1 MRSHRDGCLCCFTHK
16 NFKSYE
22 FSKGSWLNKAFRVI
36 GNLLLK
42 RIVQILILSATTV
55 FLVGGI
61 WGTLLLQQE
70 YQVRVTYCLMK
81 KNGFFILLSFSSL
94 SGFYPQS
101 LRYPNGS
108 ILR

>member
-1 MRSHRDGCLCCFTHK
+1 MKTLNIFLNIFSDVRRVRSHRDGCLCCFTHK

-42 RIVQILILSATTV
+42 RIVQILILSATTG

-70 YQVRVTYCLMK
+70 YQV
-81 KNGFFILLSFSSL
+81 
-94 SGFYPQS
+94 
-101 LRYPNGS
+101 
-108 ILR
+108 